1 VFRLP
6 VRQNDAGEKM
16 VRGVGYPRSV
26 LLAVCS
32 ALIVLC
38 TGNSAPDES
47 GAGMTSPRGTYGY
60 VLRNFY
66 YPVDADAQSCPQQSL
81 GSLELFEQGLSP
93 QDRAEYGGP
102 QNREK
107 RMKLMAERLGLKNV
121 RLPAKMRT
129 DDADSE
135 ALAKARMQLGV
146 APGKGAVV
154 SLGSRFAYDTCSDP
168 EDFPQFDRGN
178 QTFLGP
184 VSIGANLDG
193 KVSKD
198 NFTGP
203 DGTRGIDNNLL
214 RATGCNLGV
223 KDSGDTKLAEKS
235 LRSQTAPTAIEL
247 SGVDSFE
254 NDDDVTLKVYAAAQS
269 LETGANG
276 DALRYAS
283 IDLDGDQRY
292 TAQVRA
298 RIVNGVLTTEPFA
311 FAMRQKESVVEA
323 YMGFVGTRLTI
334 HFAPDGTIAGTAFGY
349 QTLDS
354 LDFIYHHLSQIAADY
369 SGTSCP
375 AITSAL
381 HRMADGF
388 PDPRT
393 HRFTAISAAYRFSGV
408 PAFLIHSGGPGPS
421 SGRTAR

>member
-1 VFRLP
+1 MMSGK
-6 VRQNDAGEKM
+6 GEM
-16 VRGVGYPRSV
+16 VKGSVSPRSV
-26 LLAVCS
+26 LLGACA
-32 ALIVLC
+32 ALVVLC
-38 TGNSAPDES
+38 TGNSAPEG
-47 GAGMTSPRGTYGY
+47 GAAGLATPPGTYGY
-60 VLRNFY
+60 VLRHFY
-66 YPVDADAQSCPQQSL
+66 YPVDADARSCPQQSV
-81 GSLELFEQGLSP
+81 GSLALFEESLSP

-107 RMKLMAERLGLKNV
+107 RMKLMAERLGLKTMNLPHTV
-121 RLPAKMRT
+121 RT
-129 DDADSE
+129 EDADP
-135 ALAKARMQLGV
+135 AQLAQWRTQLGV

-178 QTFLGP
+178 QTFLGT

-193 KVSKD
+193 KVGKD
-198 NFTGP
+198 NFTAP

-214 RATGCNLGV
+214 RATGCNLGS
-223 KDSGDTKLAEKS
+223 KDSGDSALADKS

-247 SGVDSFE
+247 SGVDSFV
-254 NDDDVTLKVYAAAQS
+254 NDDSVVLRVYAAAQS
-269 LETGANG
+269 LDVGANG

-283 IDLDGDQRY
+283 VDLDGDRRY
-292 TAQVRA
+292 SAEVRA

-334 HFAPDGTIAGTAFGY
+334 HFAPDGTMSGTAFGY

-354 LDFIYHHLSQIAADY
+354 LDFVYRHLSQVAADF

-393 HRFTAISAAYRFSGV
+393 GRFTAISAAYRFSGV
-408 PAFLIHSGGPGPS
+408 PAFLIHHDAGGS
-421 SGRTAR
+421 SAGRTSR